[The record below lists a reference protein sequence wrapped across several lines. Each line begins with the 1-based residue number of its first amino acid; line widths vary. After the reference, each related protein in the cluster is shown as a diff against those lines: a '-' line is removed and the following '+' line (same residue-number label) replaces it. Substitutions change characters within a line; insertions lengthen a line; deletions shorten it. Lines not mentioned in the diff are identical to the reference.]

1 VTRVVVVGPY
11 PPTADPAGA
20 VTLAEVRAL
29 RAAGR
34 DVLVLSP
41 EPSAARADAPPT
53 TRRGARRIASLV
65 RGADVV
71 VWVGAEP
78 PAVVARVLR
87 DVTDVRMHATAT
99 QSAPSRGLVRLAIER
114 MKVIRAGAP
123 TWVRSLSRRRP

>member
-1 VTRVVVVGPY
+1 MTRVVVVGPY

-20 VTLAEVRAL
+20 VTLTEVRAV
-29 RAAGR
+29 RAAGH

-41 EPSAARADAPPT
+41 EPSAARAHAPPT

-87 DVTDVRMHATAT
+87 DVADVRMHATAT
-99 QSAPSRGLVRLAIER
+99 QSAPSRGVVRLAIER

-123 TWVRSLSRRRP
+123 TWVRSLSGRRP